1 MSYGD
6 TLNTAHRV
14 VFSRDGKWM
23 AWVSHEE
30 SSLWRSRVD
39 GTERIQLTSPPVEV
53 FIMNWS
59 PDGQKL
65 VFMAREPGKL
75 WQIETIDSDG
85 GNLRPL
91 YPENRNQADPDWS
104 PDGRS
109 IVFGRVPLLMGET
122 SQSRSLYI
130 LDLANHRVKTIPG
143 SEGLFSPRWS
153 PDGRFIAAL
162 SLDMTR
168 LMLYDTTA
176 QTWRILAQHSVADP
190 VWAHDSRFIFFHD
203 YVQKNQTMYRIAV
216 PDGTIQQVAD
226 LQDIEY
232 ADAVDY
238 QFAGLTPDDTPLVSA
253 RMSTANIYSAQ
264 LPK

>member
-1 MSYGD
+1 
-6 TLNTAHRV
+6 
-14 VFSRDGKWM
+14 
-23 AWVSHEE
+23 
-30 SSLWRSRVD
+30 
-39 GTERIQLTSPPVEV
+39 
-53 FIMNWS
+53 
-59 PDGQKL
+59 
-65 VFMAREPGKL
+65 
-75 WQIETIDSDG
+75 
-85 GNLRPL
+85 
-91 YPENRNQADPDWS
+91 
-104 PDGRS
+104 
-109 IVFGRVPLLMGET
+109 MGET